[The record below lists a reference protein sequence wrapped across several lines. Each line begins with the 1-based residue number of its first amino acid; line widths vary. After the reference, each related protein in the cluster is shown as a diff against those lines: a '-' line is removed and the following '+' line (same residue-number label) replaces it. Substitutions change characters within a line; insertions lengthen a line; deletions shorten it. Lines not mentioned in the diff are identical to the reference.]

1 MDRRL
6 TSEGVGA
13 AERLIGSISRC
24 LAEETEY
31 LRVNGEGELS
41 QFNTRKNQLLTEFV
55 RLGARLHE
63 NEIKAI
69 DQDKLSDLNKAIAAN
84 RRQIEISIYVN
95 RKVTDTLMDMA
106 RDSENDGTYSMM
118 PGMYG

>member
-1 MDRRL
+1 M
-6 TSEGVGA
+6 TSDGVGA
-13 AERLIGSISRC
+13 AERLIGSISKC

-31 LRVNGEGELS
+31 LRVNRDGELT

-55 RLGARLHE
+55 RLGARLGE
-63 NEIKAI
+63 DEIHAI
-69 DQDKLSDLNKAIAAN
+69 DRAKLTDLNKAIAAN

-106 RDSENDGTYSMM
+106 RDAEDDGTYSMM
-118 PGMYG
+118 PGVYG

>member
-1 MDRRL
+1 M

-24 LAEETEY
+24 LAEETEF
-31 LRVNGEGELS
+31 LRINGEGELS

-55 RLGARLHE
+55 RLGARLRDHE
-63 NEIKAI
+63 IEAI
-69 DQDKLSDLNKAIAAN
+69 DRNKLSELNEAIAAN

-106 RDSENDGTYSMM
+106 RDSEDDGTYSMM